1 MKIMGID
8 LGTSTLL
15 ACDEKGEIFLNEP
28 SVIAI
33 SKKKEEIIAVGNK
46 AREMI
51 GKTHQDIEVIHP
63 VRNGSIIDQKIFED
77 IVKKLM
83 KVKVKG
89 LFTRPKIC
97 VSIHSST
104 TSVEKKALYEAAM
117 NAGIKE
123 IYCIY
128 EPLAATIGIGL
139 DVSEARGNLLVN
151 IGGGTT
157 DVAVTSLSG
166 IVVGDT
172 LKIAGKAMDEA
183 IMMHIRKKYNMLI
196 GENTAEEIKNKIGI
210 ASLDEEKL
218 SLEIKGR
225 KIVDGSPMSETINS
239 EDVYEAIIDSLKA
252 ITSKIKEVI
261 EKTPPELISDI
272 LDGGIF
278 LSGGVSLLKGIDKF
292 MSETLNMKIRK
303 VENPITCVIEGM
315 GLILSSKEMIREVC
329 ERLQ

>member
-15 ACDEKGEIFLNEP
+15 ACDEKGEVFLNEP

-33 SKKKEEIIAVGNK
+33 SKRKGEIIAIGNK

-51 GKTHQDIEVIHP
+51 GKTHQDIEAIHP
-63 VRNGSIIDQKIFED
+63 VKNGSIIDQKIFED
-77 IVKKLM
+77 VVKKLM
-83 KVKVKG
+83 KIRIKG
-89 LFTRPKIC
+89 LFARPKIC
-97 VSIHSST
+97 ISIHPST
-104 TSVEKKALYEAAM
+104 TNVEKRALYEAAT

-123 IYCIY
+123 VYCIH
-128 EPLAATIGIGL
+128 EPLAAAIGIGL
-139 DVSEARGNLLVN
+139 DVSEAKGNLIVN

-157 DVAVTSLSG
+157 DVAVISLGG

-172 LKIAGKAMDEA
+172 VKIAGKVMDEA
-183 IMMHIRKKYNMLI
+183 IMMHVRRKYNMLI

-225 KIVDGSPMSETINS
+225 KIIDGSPMSEIINS
-239 EDVYEAIIDSLKA
+239 DDIYEAIIDSLKTIA
-252 ITSKIKEVI
+252 SKIKEVI

-272 LDGGIF
+272 LESGVI
-278 LSGGVSLLKGIDKF
+278 LTGGVSMIKGIEKF
-292 MSETLNMKIRK
+292 ISETLNMKVRK
-303 VENPITCVIEGM
+303 VKNPITCVIEGI
-315 GLILSSKEMIREVC
+315 GFILSSKRMIREVC
-329 ERLQ
+329 EELS